1 MKRPL
6 TAILI
11 LALTGCTKPQQ
22 QAPAASAFQP
32 SASIQDLM
40 VAIIDPSADALWESV
55 SSETTAKGIEE
66 RQPRTDQEWQS
77 VRNYAIALQESA
89 NLLRIPG
96 RPVVHAGKET
106 EDADVEGVS
115 TPQQVQQSI
124 ATARPG
130 FDAAARRLHDAAA
143 EAVAA
148 IDNKDA
154 ARLLAL
160 GARIDQACEHCHSV
174 YWYPKTKGP
183 SAAAWP
189 APLQAQKPSPA
200 ANP

>member
-1 MKRPL
+1 MKKAL

-11 LALTGCTKPQQ
+11 LALGGCTKPPQQ
-22 QAPAASAFQP
+22 TVAIPTYQP
-32 SASIQDLM
+32 TASIQDLM

-55 SSETTAKGIEE
+55 SSETTEKGLEE
-66 RQPRTDQEWQS
+66 KQPRTDQEWQS

-96 RPVVHAGKET
+96 RPVIHAGKQT
-106 EDADVEGVS
+106 EDAHVEGVS
-115 TPQQVQQSI
+115 TPQQVTQSI
-124 ATARPG
+124 ATARGG
-130 FDAAARRLHDAAA
+130 FDAAAGRLHDAAA

-154 ARLLAL
+154 ARLLAV

-174 YWYPKTKGP
+174 YWYPNAKGP
-183 SAAAWP
+183 NTAAWP
-189 APLQAQKPSPA
+189 APLQAQKPVPTA
-200 ANP
+200 TP